1 MCGPAGRHD
10 GLDVKV
16 LYKIH
21 DACPLLTV
29 GAARF
34 RAGDTEVEVGMAD
47 GRDGGAGTAGS
58 IGFRP
63 LYQQIRDVLVQRIA
77 DGRLQ
82 PGEMLPSEMQLASEL
97 GVSQGTV
104 RKALDAMTAERL
116 LVRRQGRG
124 TFVAEHDETRIL
136 FQFFKLVPDD
146 GARSF
151 PDSEV
156 LSVVS
161 AAADG
166 AERERL
172 ALPDGATVVRI
183 RRLRRLAGVP
193 VIVEDVVVPEAMV
206 AGLAEMEPPNNL
218 YGLYAGRFGVTIGRA
233 QERLKAVALTAEDAA
248 LLGVATGTPALEID
262 RLAIALDDRRAEWRL
277 SRCLTEHV
285 HYLSDLR

>member
-1 MCGPAGRHD
+1 
-10 GLDVKV
+10 
-16 LYKIH
+16 
-21 DACPLLTV
+21 
-29 GAARF
+29 
-34 RAGDTEVEVGMAD
+34 MAD
-47 GRDGGAGTAGS
+47 GRDGGGAGTAGS

-156 LSVVS
+156 LSVT
-161 AAADG
+161 AAEADE

-172 ALPDGATVVRI
+172 ALDDGATVVRI

-193 VIVEDVVVPEAMV
+193 VIVEDIVVPEAMV
-206 AGLAEMEPPNNL
+206 EGLAAMEPPNNL

-233 QERLKAVALTAEDAA
+233 QERLKAVALTAADAA
-248 LLGVATGTPALEID
+248 LLGVPAGTPALEID

>member
-1 MCGPAGRHD
+1 MPSGPSEDETMNDAPASAGS
-10 GLDVKV
+10 
-16 LYKIH
+16 
-21 DACPLLTV
+21 ASN
-29 GAARF
+29 AA
-34 RAGDTEVEVGMAD
+34 G
-47 GRDGGAGTAGS
+47 GTAT

-82 PGEMLPSEMQLASEL
+82 PGEMLPSEMQLAGEL

-136 FQFFKLVPDD
+136 FQFFKLVPDA
-146 GARSF
+146 GTRSY

-156 LSVVS
+156 LSVT
-161 AAADG
+161 AAVANA

-172 ALPDGATVVRI
+172 ALPEGARVVRI
-183 RRLRRLAGVP
+183 RRLRRLSGAP
-193 VIVEDVVVPEAMV
+193 VIVEDIVVPEAMV
-206 AGLAEMEPPNNL
+206 DGLTGMEPPNNL

-233 QERLKAVALTAEDAA
+233 QERLKAVALPAEDAA
-248 LLGVATGTPALEID
+248 LLGVPAGTPALEID

>member
-1 MCGPAGRHD
+1 
-10 GLDVKV
+10 
-16 LYKIH
+16 
-21 DACPLLTV
+21 
-29 GAARF
+29 
-34 RAGDTEVEVGMAD
+34 MAD
-47 GRDGGAGTAGS
+47 GRDGGGAGTAGS

-104 RKALDAMTAERL
+104 RKALDAMTADRL

-161 AAADG
+161 AVAEP
-166 AERERL
+166 AERARL
-172 ALPDGATVVRI
+172 ALEEGATVVRI

>member
-1 MCGPAGRHD
+1 MSDGSASGGKAREAG
-10 GLDVKV
+10 GS
-16 LYKIH
+16 
-21 DACPLLTV
+21 
-29 GAARF
+29 AA
-34 RAGDTEVEVGMAD
+34 A
-47 GRDGGAGTAGS
+47 

-161 AAADG
+161 AAADA

-172 ALPDGATVVRI
+172 ALAEGARVVRI

-206 AGLAEMEPPNNL
+206 DGLAEMEPPNNL

-233 QERLKAVALTAEDAA
+233 QERLKAVALTVEDAT
-248 LLGVATGTPALEID
+248 LLGVPAGTPALEID